1 MHVINKH
8 EVMRSNG
15 GCQGEEEILQGSLN
29 KLKGISRAK
38 NLRCYQVSSCDL
50 FSKSTNIGQNI
61 IAIFEKVQLRSAAK
75 SSTKMI

>member
-1 MHVINKH
+1 
-8 EVMRSNG
+8 MRSNG
-15 GCQGEEEILQGSLN
+15 GCQGEEETLQGSLN
-29 KLKGISRAK
+29 KLKGISGAK
-38 NLRCYQVSSCDL
+38 NLCYQVSSCDL